1 MAVLSA
7 FGDEIAVDI
16 DGQIEVLQR
25 EGVRYLELRA
35 ADGIAVLDLTD
46 EKAAE
51 IKAKLDGEGI
61 GVSAI
66 GSPIGKVD
74 IDLDFALHLDM
85 FKRALEL
92 ARYFGTKY
100 MRIFSYFM
108 PEGADPA
115 DYRDEVIRRMERKV
129 ELAADAGITLC
140 HENESRIYGDIAAR
154 CHDLLTAVQDEHF
167 QAILDPANFVINGVR
182 PYDEGYLLYS
192 DRVVYMHI
200 KDALAREKEIVPAGE
215 GDGQI
220 PEIFAALAERGY
232 EGFLSLEPHLV
243 IAESSFGFTGPE
255 AFARAAAAVK
265 KVAVEAGLKIE

>member
-7 FGDEIAVDI
+7 FGDEIAVNI
-16 DGQIEVLQR
+16 DEQIEVLQR

-51 IKAKLDGEGI
+51 IKTKLDDAGI

-74 IDLDFALHLDM
+74 IGQDFAPHLDR

-92 ARYFGTKY
+92 AAVFGTQY
-100 MRIFSYFM
+100 IRIFSYFM

-115 DYRDEVIRRMERKV
+115 DYRDEVLRRMERKV

-154 CHDLLTAVQDEHF
+154 CHDMLTAIRDEHF
-167 QAILDPANFVINGVR
+167 QAILDPANFVINDVR
-182 PYDEGYLLYS
+182 PYDEAYVLYPE
-192 DRVVYMHI
+192 RVVYMHI
-200 KDALAREKEIVPAGE
+200 KDALVEGKEIVPAGE

-220 PEIFAALAERGY
+220 PEIFAALAERDY
-232 EGFLSLEPHLV
+232 KGFLSLEPHLV
-243 IAESSFGFTGPE
+243 VAESSFGFTGPE
-255 AFARAAAAVK
+255 AFARAAAAVR
-265 KVAVEAGLKIE
+265 KVAAEAGLTIE

>member
-7 FGDEIAVDI
+7 FGDEIAINI
-16 DGQIEVLQR
+16 DEQIEVLQR

-51 IKAKLDGEGI
+51 VKTKLDDAGI

-74 IDLDFALHLDM
+74 IGQDFGAHLDR
-85 FKRALEL
+85 FRRALEL
-92 ARYFGTKY
+92 ADFFGTKY
-100 MRIFSYFM
+100 IRIFSYFM

-115 DYRDEVIRRMERKV
+115 DYRDEVLRRMGRKV

-154 CHDLLTAVQDEHF
+154 CHDLLAAIQDEHF
-167 QAILDPANFVINGVR
+167 QAILLI
-182 PYDEGYLLYS
+182 S
-192 DRVVYMHI
+192 
-200 KDALAREKEIVPAGE
+200 
-215 GDGQI
+215 
-220 PEIFAALAERGY
+220 
-232 EGFLSLEPHLV
+232 
-243 IAESSFGFTGPE
+243 
-255 AFARAAAAVK
+255 
-265 KVAVEAGLKIE
+265 

>member
-46 EKAAE
+46 EKADE
-51 IKAKLDGEGI
+51 IKTKLDDAGI

-66 GSPIGKVD
+66 GSPVGKVD
-74 IDLDFALHLDM
+74 IDLDFALHLDK

-92 ARYFGTKY
+92 ARFFGTKY
-100 MRIFSYFM
+100 MRVFSYFM

-115 DYRDEVIRRMERKV
+115 DYRDEVIRRMEQKV

-154 CHDLLTAVQDEHF
+154 CHDLLTAIQDEHF
-167 QAILDPANFVINGVR
+167 EAILDPANFVINDVR
-182 PYDEGYLLYS
+182 PYDEGYLLYP

-200 KDALAREKEIVPAGE
+200 KDALAEGKEIVPAGE

-220 PEIFAALAERGY
+220 PEIFTALAERGY
-232 EGFLSLEPHLV
+232 KGFLSLEPHLV
-243 IAESSFGFTGPE
+243 VAESSFGFTGPE

>member
-7 FGDEIAVDI
+7 FGDEIAVEI

-35 ADGIAVLDLTD
+35 ADGIGVLDLAD

-51 IKAKLDGEGI
+51 IKTKLDDAGI

-74 IDLDFALHLDM
+74 IELDFAPHLDK

-92 ARYFGTKY
+92 AVFFDTKY

-115 DYRDEVIRRMERKV
+115 VYRDEVIGRMGQKV
-129 ELAADAGITLC
+129 ELAAAAGITLC
-140 HENESRIYGDIAAR
+140 HENESRIYGDTAAR
-154 CHDLLTAVQDEHF
+154 CHDILTAIQDAHF
-167 QAILDPANFVINGVR
+167 QAILDPANFVINDVR
-182 PYDEGYLLYS
+182 PYDEGYLLYPE
-192 DRVVYMHI
+192 RVVYMHI
-200 KDALAREKEIVPAGE
+200 KDALAQEKEIVPAGE
-215 GDGQI
+215 GDGQF
-220 PEIFAALAERGY
+220 PEIFAALADRDY
-232 EGFLSLEPHLV
+232 KGFLSLEPHLV
-243 IAESSFGFTGPE
+243 VAESSFGFTGPE

-265 KVAVEAGLKIE
+265 KVAAEVGLQIE